1 MKKLTPEEIY
11 NRLRSA
17 DPKNPGICIYCEDV
31 VTTGKTEKHKIKEI
45 FDLTSTTVYVEIN
58 RAPKYNFIAHIQ
70 LKNIEFIGLT
80 K

>member
-1 MKKLTPEEIY
+1 
-11 NRLRSA
+11 
-17 DPKNPGICIYCEDV
+17 
-31 VTTGKTEKHKIKEI
+31 
-45 FDLTSTTVYVEIN
+45 VYVEIN